1 MSRYSSNF
9 EFSSDM
15 TKKLIFG
22 HLASLGPHK
31 RRPSG
36 HWVLYRSPLKGLGSF
51 FTLTP
56 IEKFRR
62 GPKSN
67 FWPLWDTPP
76 WGSLSE
82 PSNNNIYPWNKQV
95 FLSHLLRGYGSVI
108 LPQFCHLK
116 HFLFSTHLAQSQ
128 GPHIGHLG
136 PQVSLSEPPNNN
148 IYHEMSMFSW
158 ATY

>member
-1 MSRYSSNF
+1 MSKYSSNF

-36 HWVLYRSPLKGLGSF
+36 HWVLYWSPLKGLGSF
-51 FTLTP
+51 STLTP

-67 FWPLWDTPP
+67 FWPLWDTPIP
-76 WGSLSE
+76 GGQKNFFFLLKKWQR
-82 PSNNNIYPWNKQV
+82 SNKKKSYTLHKFFFSHGVRIWTARIV
-95 FLSHLLRGYGSVI
+95 FLVDFR
-108 LPQFCHLK
+108 K
-116 HFLFSTHLAQSQ
+116 HFLRKKDFF
-128 GPHIGHLG
+128 GHL
-136 PQVSLSEPPNNN
+136 L
-148 IYHEMSMFSW
+148 YHSS
-158 ATY
+158 